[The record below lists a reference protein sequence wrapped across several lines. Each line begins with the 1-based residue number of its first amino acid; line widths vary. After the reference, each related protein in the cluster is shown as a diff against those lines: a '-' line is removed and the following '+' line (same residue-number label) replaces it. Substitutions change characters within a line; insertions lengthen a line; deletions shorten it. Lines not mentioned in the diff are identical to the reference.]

1 LRSSA
6 RGWLTA
12 WLVGTFGGLYNDLIG
27 RRSHLGVAAVIFN
40 QQGRVLLIRQS
51 YGHRAWDLPGG
62 GRERRESLEEALR
75 RELREEIDVELASAE
90 LCGVYFEPGVDQH
103 HFAFRCDLTPGVLP
117 RAKPPEI
124 VELGYFSADAL
135 PRPINDFT
143 QQRIK
148 DALART
154 EPKTLKVLGP
164 RGWHE

>member
-1 LRSSA
+1 VIRA
-6 RGWLTA
+6 
-12 WLVGTFGGLYNDLIG
+12 FGGLYNDLIG

-40 QQGRVLLIRQS
+40 DRGQVLLIRQS

-75 RELREEIDVELASAE
+75 RELREEIGIELASAE

-103 HFAFRCDLTPGVLP
+103 HFAFRCDLTLGSLP

-124 VELGYFSADAL
+124 VEVGYFPLDAL

-143 QQRIK
+143 QRRIE
-148 DALART
+148 DALARA
-154 EPKTLKVLGP
+154 EPTILKVLGP
-164 RGWHE
+164 RVWLE